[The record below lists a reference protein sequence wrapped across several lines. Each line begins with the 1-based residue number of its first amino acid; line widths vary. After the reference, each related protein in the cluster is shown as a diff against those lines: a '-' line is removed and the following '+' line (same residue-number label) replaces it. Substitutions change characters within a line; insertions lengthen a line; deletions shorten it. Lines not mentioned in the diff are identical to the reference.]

1 MATKK
6 IAEMKTTVSCF
17 KTLKSNTCIFHKQL
31 THLIVMLKIK
41 PSTDISKIKKLEI
54 LVNSIYNIRMSANLV
69 NISLTV
75 AGLVLIVLFYLPM
88 FRHLLKN
95 TKQFFLYL
103 IFWLLSLTLI
113 TSVIDYMF
121 FSNSK
126 TEAILKP
133 NAEEL
138 EA

>member
-1 MATKK
+1 M
-6 IAEMKTTVSCF
+6 TV
-17 KTLKSNTCIFHKQL
+17 
-31 THLIVMLKIK
+31 
-41 PSTDISKIKKLEI
+41 
-54 LVNSIYNIRMSANLV
+54 NLV
-69 NISLTV
+69 NVSLTL
-75 AGLVLIVLFYLPM
+75 AGLLLIVLFYLPM

-95 TKQFFLYL
+95 TRQFFLYL
-103 IFWLLSLTLI
+103 IFWLVSLSLM

-126 TEAILKP
+126 TGAIVKP

>member
-1 MATKK
+1 
-6 IAEMKTTVSCF
+6 
-17 KTLKSNTCIFHKQL
+17 
-31 THLIVMLKIK
+31 
-41 PSTDISKIKKLEI
+41 
-54 LVNSIYNIRMSANLV
+54 MSVNLV
-69 NISLTV
+69 NVSLTL
-75 AGLVLIVLFYLPM
+75 AGLLLIVLFYLPM

-103 IFWLLSLTLI
+103 IFWLLSLALM

-126 TEAILKP
+126 IDAIIKP
-133 NAEEL
+133 NTEEL

>member
-1 MATKK
+1 MSVT
-6 IAEMKTTVSCF
+6 
-17 KTLKSNTCIFHKQL
+17 
-31 THLIVMLKIK
+31 
-41 PSTDISKIKKLEI
+41 
-54 LVNSIYNIRMSANLV
+54 LVNV
-69 NISLTV
+69 SLTL
-75 AGLVLIVLFYLPM
+75 AGLLLIVLFYLPM

-103 IFWLLSLTLI
+103 IFWLLSLALM

-126 TEAILKP
+126 IDAIIKP
-133 NAEEL
+133 NTEEL

>member
-1 MATKK
+1 
-6 IAEMKTTVSCF
+6 
-17 KTLKSNTCIFHKQL
+17 
-31 THLIVMLKIK
+31 
-41 PSTDISKIKKLEI
+41 
-54 LVNSIYNIRMSANLV
+54 MSVNLV
-69 NISLTV
+69 NVSLTL

-95 TKQFFLYL
+95 TKQFFLSL
-103 IFWLLSLTLI
+103 IFWLLSLALI

-126 TEAILKP
+126 TDTFVTP
-133 NAEEL
+133 NTQEL